1 MFGSSLR
8 ACLIGLVAVVAV
20 SASPG
25 FARAAGNR
33 IDSGG
38 VVGRMSSI
46 TIGSDD
52 LGLISYYD
60 GTNGDLKVAH
70 CLDVAC
76 SAATTTA
83 IDTNGDVGLYT
94 SITIGSD
101 GLGLISYYNL
111 PSADLNVLHCSTP
124 QCLTP

>member
-1 MFGSSLR
+1 MTLLHFGAAPAGTGWSRNRRRFPMFGSSLR

-52 LGLISYYD
+52 L
-60 GTNGDLKVAH
+60 
-70 CLDVAC
+70 
-76 SAATTTA
+76 
-83 IDTNGDVGLYT
+83 
-94 SITIGSD
+94 
-101 GLGLISYYNL
+101 
-111 PSADLNVLHCSTP
+111 VL
-124 QCLTP
+124 QW